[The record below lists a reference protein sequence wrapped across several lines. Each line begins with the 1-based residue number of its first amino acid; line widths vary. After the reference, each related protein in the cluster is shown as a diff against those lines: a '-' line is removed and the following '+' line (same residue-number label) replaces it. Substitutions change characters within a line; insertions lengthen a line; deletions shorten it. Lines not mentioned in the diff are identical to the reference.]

1 MIVYLI
7 HALVS
12 IFAVLN
18 PLGIMPSFLAMT
30 AGHTHDEQRM
40 IARHAVIASFFILVT
55 FLLIGN
61 VILNLFSITIHAFR
75 VAGGILLFG
84 IAYDLLHAKLSP
96 IQSSVEDKVSNQD
109 IALTPLAM
117 PIIAGPGT
125 ITTVMA
131 LSAGSGSAGAVLL
144 DRWAAMLDVFVA
156 FSIVLAVTYAIFYYA
171 PQINRRLSQTQLNV
185 ITRLMGFLLSIIAI
199 QMAAEGLAGLFPVLV
214 GR

>member
-1 MIVYLI
+1 MFLVADEVMLAYFI

-30 AGHTHDEQRM
+30 AGRTHEEQRV
-40 IARHAVIASFFILVT
+40 IARKAVLASFFILLV
-55 FLLIGN
+55 FLLLGN
-61 VILNLFSITIHAFR
+61 VILNLFSITIDAFR

-84 IAYDLLHAKLSP
+84 IAYDLLHAKPSP
-96 IQSSVEDKVSNQD
+96 IQSPDGEKVVQQD
-109 IALTPLAM
+109 ITLTPLAM

-131 LSAGSGSAGAVLL
+131 LSAGP
-144 DRWAAMLDVFVA
+144 DRVISVVDVFLA
-156 FSIVLAVTYAIFYYA
+156 FTVVLVVTYGIFYNA

-199 QMAAEGLAGLFPVLV
+199 QMAANGIGGLFPLLLHH
-214 GR
+214 